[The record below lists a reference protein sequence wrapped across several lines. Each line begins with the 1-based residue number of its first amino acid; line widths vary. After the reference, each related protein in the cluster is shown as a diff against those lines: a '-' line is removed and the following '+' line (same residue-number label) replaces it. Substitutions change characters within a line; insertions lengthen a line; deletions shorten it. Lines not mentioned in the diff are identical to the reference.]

1 MAHAEKRSRGARAER
16 SISETAPKASLIM
29 LLTGLF
35 LLLIMTLSSANA
47 PSPTELSPILA
58 PVALF
63 LGIAVGGFFC
73 GTRLQGGEGYA
84 CAALSAA
91 ILTALLL
98 AVKLL
103 IPAPDERLSLAVGV
117 TLHLLTVLTAILGAL
132 IAGRLPKRRR
142 RKKSKYR
149 S

>member
-1 MAHAEKRSRGARAER
+1 MAYAEKHSHAARTER
-16 SISETAPKASLIM
+16 SITETAPKASLIM

-35 LLLIMTLSSANA
+35 LLLIMTAVSANT

-58 PVALF
+58 PLALY

-73 GTRLQGGEGYA
+73 GLRLHGADGYA
-84 CAALSAA
+84 CAAISAA

-103 IPAPDERLSLAVGV
+103 IPAPDECLTFSVGV
-117 TLHLLTVLTAILGAL
+117 ILHLLTVLSAILGAL
-132 IAGRLPKRRR
+132 LAGRMPKRKRR
-142 RKKSKYR
+142 NKSKYR
-149 S
+149 R

>member
-1 MAHAEKRSRGARAER
+1 MAYAEKHSHGARTER
-16 SISETAPKASLIM
+16 SITETAPKASLIM
-29 LLTGLF
+29 LFTGLF
-35 LLLIMTLSSANA
+35 LLLIMTATSANA
-47 PSPTELSPILA
+47 PSPTELSPIMA
-58 PVALF
+58 PVALH

-73 GTRLQGGEGYA
+73 GVRLQGADGYA
-84 CAALSAA
+84 CAAISAA

-103 IPAPDERLSLAVGV
+103 IPAPDECLTFAVGV
-117 TLHLLTVLTAILGAL
+117 ILHLLTVLSAILGAL
-132 IAGRLPKRRR
+132 LASRMPKRKR

>member
-1 MAHAEKRSRGARAER
+1 MARAEKRSQGSHAER
-16 SISETAPKASLIM
+16 SIFETAPKASLIM

-35 LLLIMTLSSANA
+35 LLLVMAAAATNT
-47 PSPTELSPILA
+47 PSPAELSPILA
-58 PVALF
+58 PIALL

-73 GTRLQGGEGYA
+73 GVRLQGAEGYA
-84 CAALSAA
+84 CAAISAA

-103 IPAPDERLSLAVGV
+103 IPAPIERLTFAMGAI
-117 TLHLLTVLTAILGAL
+117 LHLLTVLTAILGTL
-132 IAGRLPKRRR
+132 IAGRMPKRKR